1 MSSHLPFGDRN
12 LSRRRLVSA
21 LAGAAA
27 TVTSLALLAS
37 AARAQAPAWRE
48 YRNAALGFRVEMP
61 GEPKVEEQPGD
72 ANDPWIR
79 TVEAKV
85 ELNDVL
91 LGAHCTENRAA
102 IPPEEQHKLQRES
115 LVAGGMPVTREEPR
129 TVSGVPARDFI
140 RESDDLN
147 YIYRMVVVG
156 NRMIAASAFGDRSI
170 HRNPTVRRFL
180 DSLTLLQGAR

>member
-1 MSSHLPFGDRN
+1 MRCC
-12 LSRRRLVSA
+12 
-21 LAGAAA
+21 
-27 TVTSLALLAS
+27 LAL
-37 AARAQAPAWRE
+37 
-48 YRNAALGFRVEMP
+48 
-61 GEPKVEEQPGD
+61 
-72 ANDPWIR
+72 
-79 TVEAKV
+79 
-85 ELNDVL
+85 
-91 LGAHCTENRAA
+91 HCTENRAA
-102 IPPEEQHKLQRES
+102 MAPEEQHKQQREGM
-115 LVAGGMPVTREEPR
+115 VAGGMPVTREEPR